1 MKNAI
6 FYGYVYDVRVGYDAI
21 AVDDIL
27 DLHKCLMRHNNKIW
41 NVWVYSK
48 NVFSQ
53 KWRFLVAM

>member
-27 DLHKCLMRHNNKIW
+27 DLHKCLMRHNSKI
-41 NVWVYSK
+41 
-48 NVFSQ
+48 
-53 KWRFLVAM
+53 